1 MHYNSITVSLSNSIT
16 DENESQEDSTFFGPG
31 KLHSSWSLMILFI
44 VLLQDEV
51 SFTEF

>member
-16 DENESQEDSTFFGPG
+16 DENESQEDSTFWPWNTTFFCT
-31 KLHSSWSLMILFI
+31 LMIQFI

-51 SFTEF
+51 PFTEF